1 MPKKWLFF
9 ILFFVSVTHLKAQKH
24 LIQFENIT
32 IDEGLAQSTITD
44 LLQDKNGF
52 MWFATA
58 EGLHRYD
65 GYTFKIYKTE
75 QGNIHSLADNYLTA
89 LAQDGQGNLYIGANN
104 GSLCKLDNATG
115 SFIRL
120 NNKWNGNNNFYPINH
135 LALDGNNQL
144 WIATEGGGLILTDT
158 NGQSLRVLNKQSNT
172 LNNNYIRKTIVN
184 KNGLFVCTQNGLS
197 VLDQHFNNT
206 IISELDSFLLQYV
219 TDVLPINATSFYVS
233 TLGQG
238 LFLWDS
244 KKKTVT
250 KIDLPKMRGSR
261 YLEFILKDSENDLW
275 IGTSN
280 GGLLRII
287 DNQVYTYNN
296 NPLISNSLVGDDVN
310 KGIIDHN
317 GNLWFGTISGISK
330 FDKSLR
336 SFGLFKEFTF
346 KGEVLNNNV
355 YSIYEDKQQNLWFGT
370 LTGGLMR
377 FNVKGDSIDQ
387 YYPYIKAG
395 KVETKAVRCIYEDN
409 NGHLW
414 IGTRDQGL
422 FELDRK
428 SRKFIQHA
436 GIPGHTLT
444 HPVIRSIFEDS
455 KNRLW
460 IGTGNGLNLYD
471 AETHKF
477 TPFRGDPNN
486 PSNNQI
492 YEIKEDPESGKILAV
507 AFRGGLQVID
517 ANLKSIK
524 NYKHNNTNKGP
535 SSDNIMCIQIM
546 GKSKFMLGTYGGG
559 LSIFDMNADTF
570 GFITEQNGLV
580 NNVVYGILPGKQN
593 DYWLSTNRGICK
605 FNLAKKTFKNYG
617 LNHYIQ
623 SYEYNEG
630 AYFKTHNGLLF
641 FGGIKGI
648 NYINPEIL
656 EINNKKTYNVVLTSF
671 RLIDKSGSIEKDL
684 THAST
689 LEIPYNANLISFD
702 FAALGF
708 SNTKEIKYAYKLEGY
723 DKDWIECGNRR
734 TAYYTRL
741 SPGNYTFMVKVSNQ
755 MGVWQKEGK
764 SLQIHVPP
772 PFWLS
777 NWFFVLLFLIV
788 ISAIILIIQ
797 LRTKFISK
805 RFKQRQVE
813 LELSALRSQMNPHFI
828 FNSLNSIQYYILQK
842 EPKAAYT
849 YLTKFSALMRMIL
862 QNSRQRY
869 ITLNAE
875 KEWLLLYLELEK
887 LRMENELEYS
897 ITIDDDIN
905 ANGIMVPT
913 MLVQPYVENAIIHGL
928 LPKEKD
934 RQLHVRFTLLNNF
947 LHCEIEDNG
956 IGRKESEILN
966 AKRNKKH
973 TSSGMKITQE
983 RLEILG
989 FEHKTMPKLTIND
1002 LPQGTI
1008 VIVDLPIIYKQNN
1021 E

>member
-1 MPKKWLFF
+1 MPKRWLFLL
-9 ILFFVSVTHLKAQKH
+9 LFLISLTHLQAQKH

-32 IDEGLAQSTITD
+32 IDDGLAQSTITD

-65 GYTFKIYKTE
+65 GYSFKIFKSE
-75 QGNIHSLADNYLTA
+75 QGNEHSLSDNYLTA
-89 LAQDGQGNLYIGANN
+89 LAQDKIGNIYIGANN
-104 GSLCKLDNATG
+104 GSLCKLDIATG
-115 SFIRL
+115 QFIRL
-120 NNKWNGNNNFYPINH
+120 NNNWNGGNNFYPINH
-135 LALDGNNQL
+135 LNIDANNQI
-144 WIATEGGGLILTDT
+144 WIATEGGGAILIDSS
-158 NGQSLRVLNKQSNT
+158 GKVLRLLNNQNNT
-172 LNNNYIRKTIVN
+172 LANNYIRKTVLLTN
-184 KNGLFVCTQNGLS
+184 RTLVCTQNGLIA
-197 VLDQHFNNT
+197 LDNHFKPQ
-206 IISELDSFLLQYV
+206 IVSELDSFHLQFV
-219 TDVLPINATSFYVS
+219 TDVLAINNNQYYVS
-233 TLGQG
+233 TMGQG
-238 LFLWDS
+238 LYLWDTN
-244 KKKTVT
+244 KKIVT
-250 KIDLPKMRGSR
+250 KIELPRMRGSR
-261 YLEFILKDSENDLW
+261 HLEFLLQDDDKDLW

-287 DNQVYTYNN
+287 DNQVYTYSN
-296 NPLISNSLVGDDVN
+296 NPLISSSLVGDDVN
-310 KGIIDHN
+310 GGIIDRN
-317 GNLWFGTISGISK
+317 GNIWFGTISGISK

-346 KGEVLNNNV
+346 NGEVLNNNV
-355 YSIYEDKQQNLWFGT
+355 YSIYEDKRQNLWLGT

-377 FNVKGDSIDQ
+377 YNVKADSIDQ
-387 YYPYIKAG
+387 YYPYIKVG

-409 NGHLW
+409 QGHLW

-422 FELDRK
+422 FELDRDK
-428 SRKFIQHA
+428 KQFIQHT
-436 GIPGHTLT
+436 GKPGHTIT
-444 HPVIRSIFEDS
+444 HPVIRAIFEDS

-460 IGTGNGLNLYD
+460 IGTGNGLNLYNTVTQ
-471 AETHKF
+471 EF
-477 TPFRGDPNN
+477 TPFRGDPNS

-492 YEIKEDPESGKILAV
+492 YDIKEDPASGKILAV
-507 AFRGGLQVID
+507 AFRGGLQVIE

-524 NYKHNNTNKGP
+524 NYRHNNTNKGP
-535 SSDNIMCIQIM
+535 SSDNVMCILNM
-546 GKSKFMLGTYGGG
+546 GKGKFMLGTYGGG
-559 LSIFDMNADTF
+559 ISIFDIKADTF

-580 NNVVYGILPGKQN
+580 NNVVYGILPGLK
-593 DYWLSTNRGICK
+593 DEYWLSTNRGICK
-605 FNLAKKTFKNYG
+605 INLDKNTFKSFG

-630 AYFKTHNGLLF
+630 AFCKTHNGLLF

-648 NYINPEIL
+648 NYFDPEKL
-656 EINNKKTYNVVLTSF
+656 KLLNKPYNVVLISF
-671 RLIDKSGSIEKDL
+671 RLMDKSGSIEKDI
-684 THAST
+684 THST
-689 LEIPYNANLISFD
+689 QLEIPYNANLISFD
-702 FAALGF
+702 FAALGY
-708 SNTKEIKYAYKLEGY
+708 SNLKEIKYAYKLEGY

-741 SPGNYTFMVKVSNQ
+741 SPGNYTFKVKVFDNT
-755 MGVWQKEGK
+755 GEWQKEGK
-764 SLQIHVPP
+764 SIKIHVPP

-777 NWFFVLLFLIV
+777 TWFLVLMVLVAI
-788 ISAIILIIQ
+788 AIIARIIQ
-797 LRTKFISK
+797 IRTKIISK

-849 YLTKFSALMRMIL
+849 YLTKFSTLMRMIL
-862 QNSRQRY
+862 QNSRQRF
-869 ITLNAE
+869 ISLTAE

-887 LRMENELEYS
+887 LRMENELDYS
-897 ITIDDDIN
+897 IFIADEIN

-934 RQLHVRFTLLNNF
+934 RQLKIRFSIANNLLHV
-947 LHCEIEDNG
+947 EIEDNG
-956 IGRKESEILN
+956 IGRIESEILN

-973 TSSGMKITQE
+973 SSSGMKITQE

-989 FEHKTMPKLTIND
+989 FEHGTSPKLEIRD
-1002 LPQGTI
+1002 LAQGTM
-1008 VIVDLPIIYKQNN
+1008 VLVDLPIIYKQNN

>member
-1 MPKKWLFF
+1 MPKGWLLLL
-9 ILFFVSVTHLKAQKH
+9 LFLISGLHLKAQKH

-32 IDEGLAQSTITD
+32 IDDGLAQSTITD
-44 LLQDKNGF
+44 LLQDRNGF

-65 GYTFKIYKTE
+65 GYSFKIYKTE
-75 QGNIHSLADNYLTA
+75 QGNIHSISDNYLTA
-89 LAQDGQGNLYIGANN
+89 LAQDQLGNIYIGANN
-104 GSLCKLDNATG
+104 GSLCKIDISSG
-115 SFIRL
+115 QFIRL
-120 NNKWNGNNNFYPINH
+120 NNNWSGSNNNYPINH
-135 LALDGNNQL
+135 LNIDANNQI
-144 WIATEGGGLILTDT
+144 WIATEGGGAVLADS
-158 NGQSLRVLNKQSNT
+158 NGRALRQLNNQNNT
-172 LNNNYIRKTIVN
+172 LANNYIRKTILLSN
-184 KNGLFVCTQNGLS
+184 RTLICSQNGLIA
-197 VLDQHFNNT
+197 LDKQFKT
-206 IISELDSFLLQYV
+206 QKISELDTFNLQFV
-219 TDVLPINATSFYVS
+219 TDVLPLNEHLFYVS
-233 TLGQG
+233 TMGQG
-238 LFLWDS
+238 LYLWNAD
-244 KKKTVT
+244 KKIVT
-250 KIDLPKMRGSR
+250 KIDLPRMRGSR
-261 YLEFILKDSENDLW
+261 HLEFLLKDADNDLW
-275 IGTSN
+275 LGTSN

-287 DNQVYTYNN
+287 DNQVFTYSN

-310 KGIIDHN
+310 KGLIDRN

-336 SFGLFKEFTF
+336 SFGLFKEFLY

-355 YSIYEDKQQNLWFGT
+355 YSIYEDRRQNLWLGT

-377 FNVKGDSIDQ
+377 YNVKADSIDQ
-387 YYPYIKAG
+387 HYPYIKVG
-395 KVETKAVRCIYEDN
+395 KVETKAVRCIYEDHQ
-409 NGHLW
+409 GRLW

-422 FELDRK
+422 FELDRDK
-428 SRKFIQHA
+428 QRFTQHT
-436 GIPGHTLT
+436 GKPGHTIT
-444 HPVIRSIFEDS
+444 HPVIRSIFQDS

-460 IGTGNGLNLYD
+460 IGTGNGLNLYN
-471 AETHKF
+471 AQTEEF
-477 TPFRGDPNN
+477 VPFRGDPNS

-492 YEIKEDPESGKILAV
+492 YDIKEDLASGKILAV

-517 ANLKSIK
+517 ANLKTIK
-524 NYKHNNTNKGP
+524 NYRHNNTNKGP
-535 SSDNIMCIQIM
+535 SSDNIMCIQLM
-546 GKSKFMLGTYGGG
+546 GKGKFMLGTYGGG
-559 LSIFDMNADTF
+559 ISIFDINADTF
-570 GFITEQNGLV
+570 GFITEQNGLI
-580 NNVVYGILPGKQN
+580 NNVVYGILPGLKD

-605 FNLAKKTFKNYG
+605 FNLAKNTFKNFG

-641 FGGIKGI
+641 FGGIKGL
-648 NYINPEIL
+648 NYFDPEKL
-656 EINNKKTYNVVLTSF
+656 EIINKPYNVVLTSF
-671 RLIDKSGSIEKDL
+671 RIMDKSGSVEKDI
-684 THAST
+684 THSSH
-689 LEIPYNANLISFD
+689 LEIHYNANLISFD

-708 SNTKEIKYAYKLEGY
+708 SNIKEIKYAYKLEGY

-741 SPGNYTFMVKVSNQ
+741 SPGNYTFKVKVFDNS
-755 MGVWQKEGK
+755 GEWQTEGK
-764 SLQIHVPP
+764 SIKIHVPS

-777 NWFFVLLFLIV
+777 TWFLFLMALLV
-788 ISAIILIIQ
+788 VAAIALFIQ
-797 LRTKFISK
+797 LRTKIVSK

-842 EPKAAYT
+842 EPKSAYT
-849 YLTKFSALMRMIL
+849 YLTKFSTLMRMIL
-862 QNSRQRY
+862 QNSRQRF
-869 ITLNAE
+869 ISLTAE

-897 ITIDDDIN
+897 ISIADDIN

-934 RQLHVRFTLLNNF
+934 RQLQVRFTLLNNF
-947 LHCEIEDNG
+947 LHVEIEDNG
-956 IGRKESEILN
+956 IGRIESEVLN

-989 FEHKTMPKLTIND
+989 YEHKTLPKLEIKD
-1002 LPQGTI
+1002 LAQGTM
-1008 VIVDLPIIYKQNN
+1008 VIVDLPIIYKLNN